1 MDDHCSFVR
10 QKKWRKNSIM
20 SQTLLSRLG
29 IAVWFRTSCIS
40 LIVLILGLITAL
52 QPADAGKLRFDRDIR
67 PILSDKC
74 FACHGPDPAVRQA
87 DLRLDIKEGAFSAPS
102 GYPIIVPG
110 EPENSEL
117 AARITHADIDQRM
130 PPQISNRQPTQKQ
143 IDTLIQWIAE
153 GAEWEEHWVYNPPER
168 VDPPVV
174 KDTSWIRNSIDAF
187 ILGRLEA
194 EDLTPSAEADRWTLI
209 RRLYFDLTGLL
220 PTPAEVEHFLRD
232 ENPNAYESL
241 INRLLSKP
249 QYGERMAMY
258 WLDLVRYA
266 DTSGYHSD
274 ENVSIWPYRDYV
286 IQAFNDNMPFNQF
299 TVENLAGDLLP
310 NATVAQK
317 VASGYNRL
325 NQTTAEGGAQAKEY
339 LSIYAADRVRT
350 TASVWL
356 GATLGCAQCH
366 DHKFDP
372 YTAKDFYSFAAFFAD
387 VEGPGVYGGNSKW
400 EPIVMLPT
408 SAQESALQD
417 IDDEL
422 TKLQQVFKVSSPGLE
437 AEQAEW
443 ENKVLSLLGSTEPTD
458 FAWVDD
464 AQANG
469 GRTEGTWEFVGKNE
483 APVFSKRLSRRQTAA
498 PEQTIQHSFRGA
510 NRKFTLAEGDRLFA
524 YVWLDPETSPETV
537 MLQWNDGDWD
547 HRAFWGEDRI
557 DLGGIGNDTPAHKP
571 MGPLPAAAEWV
582 RLEVDPADVGLEPGS
597 VLNGMAFAQFGG
609 TVYWDIAGVATTRGS
624 AVKHT
629 HTETVIEAIQV
640 DAAVRTTSQ
649 REQIAAEYRRITPA
663 LDGIRNQIT
672 NLQKQKAELEA
683 QIPYSLTTESTL
695 PRTTRVLPRGNWM
708 DDSGEI
714 VEPMIPSFLG
724 DLGIKNRRPT
734 RLELAQWV
742 VSREN
747 PLTARAFVNRVW
759 ALYFGTGLSGILD
772 DLGAQGEPPV
782 HPELLDW
789 LAVEF
794 MESGWNIKHIVKLI
808 VTSSTYRQSSKPNEV
823 LDEKDA
829 YNRLLARQSRWRLD
843 AEMVRDN
850 ALSLSG
856 LLIPKIG
863 GPSVRPYQP
872 IGYYSNLNFPKRVY
886 VHDAGENQY
895 RRGLYT
901 HWQRTFLHP
910 SMMAFDAPSRQEC
923 TAERAT
929 SNTPMQALT
938 LLNDPSYVEAA
949 RVFAARIVQEGGK
962 SVTERINWAYQ
973 RVLSRL
979 PQPAELEIM
988 TNLYEEHQAE
998 YTANLDAANAL
1009 VAIGEAPVTEG
1020 VETGEL
1026 AAWTS
1031 IARVILNL
1039 HETITRY

>member
-1 MDDHCSFVR
+1 
-10 QKKWRKNSIM
+10 M
-20 SQTLLSRLG
+20 SQTQLSRLG
-29 IAVWFRTSCIS
+29 T
-40 LIVLILGLITAL
+40 LIRFGTGCMSFMALLLGLVVAL
-52 QPADAGKLRFDRDIR
+52 PPADAEKLQFDRDIL

-87 DLRLDIKEGAFSAPS
+87 NLRLDTKEGAFSAPS

-117 AARITHADIDQRM
+117 VLRITHENIDQRM
-130 PPQISNRQPTQKQ
+130 PPQISNRQPTQEQ

-153 GAEWEEHWVYNPPER
+153 GAEWEEHWVYSLPER
-168 VDPPVV
+168 NEPPTVENAAWV
-174 KDTSWIRNSIDAF
+174 RNPIDAF
-187 ILGRLEA
+187 ILQRLET
-194 EDLTPSAEADRWTLI
+194 EGLTPSVGADKRTLI
-209 RRLYFDLTGLL
+209 RRLSFDLTGLL
-220 PTPAEVEHFLRD
+220 PTPAEVEQFLRD
-232 ENPNAYESL
+232 ESPNAYASL
-241 INRLLSKP
+241 VNRFLSEP

-266 DTSGYHSD
+266 DTSGYHAD

-286 IQAFNDNMPFNQF
+286 IKAFNDNMPFNQF
-299 TVENLAGDLLP
+299 TVENLAGDLLSNP
-310 NATVAQK
+310 TPAQK
-317 VASGYNRL
+317 VAAGYNRL
-325 NQTTAEGGAQAKEY
+325 NQTTSEGGAQAKEY
-339 LSIYAADRVRT
+339 LAIYAADRVRT

-387 VEGPGVYGGNSKW
+387 VKGPGVYGGGSKW
-400 EPIVMLPT
+400 EPVVMLPT
-408 SAQESALQD
+408 PTQESALRD

-422 TKLQQVFKVSSPGLE
+422 TKLERIFKASSPGLE

-443 ENKVLSLLGSTEPTD
+443 ENEVRSLLESTEQTD
-458 FAWVDD
+458 FVWIDD

-483 APVFSKRLSRRQTAA
+483 APVFSKLYSRKQTAE
-498 PEQTIQHSFRGA
+498 PEKTVQHAFRGA
-510 NRKFTLAEGDRLFA
+510 NRTFTVAEGDQLFA
-524 YVWLDPETSPETV
+524 YVWLDPESPPETV
-537 MLQWNDGDWD
+537 MLQWNDGTWD
-547 HRAFWGEDRI
+547 HRAFWGEDKI
-557 DLGGIGNDTPAHKP
+557 NFGEIGSDTPAHKP
-571 MGPLPAAAEWV
+571 MGSLPAVGEWV
-582 RLEVDPADVGLEPGS
+582 RLEVDPADVGLNPES
-597 VLNGMAFAQFGG
+597 VLNGIAFVQFGG
-609 TVYWDIAGVATTRGS
+609 TAYWDMAGVATTRGS

-629 HTETVIEAIQV
+629 HTEQVIAAIQV
-640 DAAVRTTSQ
+640 DPSVRTTHQ

-663 LDGIRNQIT
+663 LDGIRNQIAA
-672 NLQKQKAELEA
+672 LQKQKGEIEA

-714 VEPMIPSFLG
+714 VEPMIPAFLG
-724 DLGIKNRRPT
+724 DLNIKNRRST
-734 RLELAQWV
+734 RLELAQWIA
-742 VSREN
+742 SMDN
-747 PLTARAFVNRVW
+747 PLTARTFVNRLW
-759 ALYFGTGLSGILD
+759 ALYFGTGLSRVLD
-772 DLGAQGEPPV
+772 DLGAQGEPPI

-794 MESGWNIKHIVKLI
+794 VESGWNVKHIVKLL
-808 VTSSTYRQSSKPNEV
+808 VTSNTYRQSSKSNEV
-823 LDEKDA
+823 LEEKDA

-843 AEMVRDN
+843 AEVVRDN
-850 ALSLSG
+850 ALQLSG
-856 LLIPKIG
+856 LLVSKIG

-872 IGYYSNLNFPKRVY
+872 KGYYSNLNFPKRVY
-886 VHDAGENQY
+886 MHDADENQY

-949 RVFAARIVQEGGK
+949 RVFAARIIQEGGE
-962 SVTERINWAYQ
+962 SVTDRINWAYQ
-973 RVLSRL
+973 WTLSRM
-979 PQPAELEIM
+979 PQPKELEIM
-988 TNLYEEHQAE
+988 INLYEKHQTE
-998 YTANLDAANAL
+998 YTANLDAASTL
-1009 VAIGEAPVTEG
+1009 VATGEAPLTEG
-1020 VETGEL
+1020 IEVDEL
-1026 AAWTS
+1026 AGWTS
-1031 IARVILNL
+1031 VARVILNL
-1039 HETITRY
+1039 HETIMRY

>member
-1 MDDHCSFVR
+1 
-10 QKKWRKNSIM
+10 M
-20 SQTLLSRLG
+20 SQTLLSRLDG
-29 IAVWFRTSCIS
+29 SICVRKGFMS
-40 LIVLILGLITAL
+40 LIVFLLGFTVAL
-52 QPADAGKLRFDRDIR
+52 QSAYAGKLQFDRDIR

-87 DLRLDIKEGAFSAPS
+87 DLRLDTKEGAFSAPS

-117 AARITHADIDQRM
+117 VLRITHEDIDQRM
-130 PPQISNRQPTQKQ
+130 PPQISNRQPTQEQ

-153 GAEWEEHWVYNPPER
+153 GAEWEEHWVYNLPER
-168 VDPPVV
+168 VAPPPV
-174 KDTSWIRNSIDAF
+174 KDTTWVRNPIDAF

-194 EDLTPSAEADRWTLI
+194 EDLTPSPEADKRTLI
-209 RRLYFDLTGLL
+209 RRLHFDLTGLL
-220 PTPAEVEHFLRD
+220 PTPVEVEHFLRD
-232 ENPNAYESL
+232 ETPDAYQSL
-241 INRLLSKP
+241 VNSLLSEP

-266 DTSGYHSD
+266 DTSGYHAD

-286 IQAFNDNMPFNQF
+286 IQAFNDNMPFDQF

-310 NATVAQK
+310 NTTATQK
-317 VASGYNRL
+317 IASGYNRL
-325 NQTTAEGGAQAKEY
+325 NQTTSEGGAQAKEY
-339 LSIYAADRVRT
+339 LAIYAADRVRT

-372 YTAKDFYSFAAFFAD
+372 YTAEDFYSFAAFFAD
-387 VEGPGVYGGNSKW
+387 VEGPGVYPGRSKW
-400 EPIVMLPT
+400 EPTVMLPT
-408 SAQESALQD
+408 PAQKSVLQD

-422 TKLQQVFKVSSPGLE
+422 AKLQQVFKASSPGLE
-437 AEQAEW
+437 AEQREW
-443 ENKVLSLLGSTEPTD
+443 ENEVLSLLDATETTD
-458 FAWVDD
+458 FAWIDD

-498 PEQTIQHSFRGA
+498 PEQIVQHSFRSA
-510 NRKFTLAEGDRLFA
+510 NRTFTLAEGDRLFA
-524 YVWLDPETSPETV
+524 YVWLDPESPPETL
-537 MLQWNDGDWD
+537 MLQWNDGTWN
-547 HRAFWGEDRI
+547 HRAFWGEDKI
-557 DLGGIGNDTPAHKP
+557 NFGEIGSDTPAHKS
-571 MGPLPAAAEWV
+571 MGPLPGTAEWV
-582 RLEVDPADVGLEPGS
+582 RLEVDPAVVGLEPGS

-609 TVYWDIAGVATTRGS
+609 TTYWDLAGIATTRGS

-629 HTETVIEAIQV
+629 HTEQVIAAIQV
-640 DAAVRTTSQ
+640 DPSVRTTSQ

-663 LDGIRNQIT
+663 LDGIRNQIA
-672 NLQKQKAELEA
+672 NLQKQKTDLEA
-683 QIPYSLTTESTL
+683 EIPFSLTTVSTL

-714 VEPMIPSFLG
+714 VEPMIPAFLG
-724 DLGIKNRRPT
+724 DLNIKNRRPN
-734 RLELAQWV
+734 RLELARWI
-742 VSREN
+742 VSEEN
-747 PLTARAFVNRVW
+747 PLTARAFVNRLW
-759 ALYFGTGLSGILD
+759 ALYFGTGLSRVLD
-772 DLGAQGEPPV
+772 DLGAQGEPPI

-794 MESGWNIKHIVKLI
+794 MESGWNVKHIVKLI
-808 VTSSTYRQSSKPNEV
+808 VTSSTYRQSSKSNEV
-823 LDEKDA
+823 LDERDP
-829 YNRLLARQSRWRLD
+829 YNRLLARQSNWRLD
-843 AEMVRDN
+843 AEVVRDN
-850 ALSLSG
+850 ALLLSG
-856 LLIPKIG
+856 LLVPKIG

-872 IGYYSNLNFPKRVY
+872 VGYYSNLNFPKRVY
-886 VHDAGENQY
+886 VHDTGEDQY

-949 RVFAARIVQEGGK
+949 RVFAARIIQEGGE
-962 SVTERINWAYQ
+962 SVADRINWAYQ
-973 RVLSRL
+973 SALSRL
-979 PQPAELEIM
+979 PESKELEIV
-988 TNLYEEHQAE
+988 TNLYEKHRAE
-998 YTANLDAANAL
+998 YTANLEAANAL
-1009 VAIGEAPVTEG
+1009 VLTGEASVTEG
-1020 VETGEL
+1020 VEPDEL

-1031 IARVILNL
+1031 VARVILNL

>member
-1 MDDHCSFVR
+1 
-10 QKKWRKNSIM
+10 M
-20 SQTLLSRLG
+20 SQTQLSPLNSRRWVCTRCVSFVLLLLG
-29 IAVWFRTSCIS
+29 LA
-40 LIVLILGLITAL
+40 IVLQPVYAEKL
-52 QPADAGKLRFDRDIR
+52 QFDRDVL

-87 DLRLDIKEGAFSAPS
+87 NLRFDTKEGAFSAPS

-117 AARITHADIDQRM
+117 VLRITHENIDQRM
-130 PPQISNRQPTQKQ
+130 PPQISNRQPTQEE

-153 GAEWEEHWVYNPPER
+153 GAEWEEHWVYSLPER
-168 VDPPVV
+168 IESAAVENAAWV
-174 KDTSWIRNSIDAF
+174 RNPIDAF
-187 ILGRLEA
+187 ILGRLET
-194 EDLTPSAEADRWTLI
+194 EGLTPSVGADKRTLI
-209 RRLYFDLTGLL
+209 RRLSFDLTGLL
-220 PTPAEVEHFLRD
+220 PTPAEVEQFLRD
-232 ENPNAYESL
+232 ERPNAYASL
-241 INRLLSKP
+241 VNRLLSESE
-249 QYGERMAMY
+249 YGERMAMY

-266 DTSGYHSD
+266 DTSGYHAD

-286 IQAFNDNMPFNQF
+286 IKAFNDNMPFDQF

-310 NATVAQK
+310 NPTPAQK
-317 VASGYNRL
+317 VAAGYNRL
-325 NQTTAEGGAQAKEY
+325 NQTTSEGGAQAKEY
-339 LSIYAADRVRT
+339 LAIYAADRVRT

-387 VEGPGVYGGNSKW
+387 VKGPGVYGGGSKW
-400 EPIVMLPT
+400 EPVVMLPT
-408 SAQESALQD
+408 PIQESTLQD

-422 TKLQQVFKVSSPGLE
+422 TKLERVFKASSPGLE

-443 ENKVLSLLGSTEPTD
+443 ENEVRSLLESTEPTD
-458 FAWVDD
+458 FVWVDD

-469 GRTEGTWEFVGKNE
+469 GRTEGTWEFVDKDE
-483 APVFSKRLSRRQTAA
+483 APVFSKLYSRKQTAEA
-498 PEQTIQHSFRGA
+498 GKTVQHAFRGA
-510 NRKFTLAEGDRLFA
+510 NRTFTLAEGDQLYA
-524 YVWLDPETSPETV
+524 YVWIDSESPPETV
-537 MLQWNDGDWD
+537 MLQWNDGTWD
-547 HRAFWGEDRI
+547 HRAFWGEDKI
-557 DLGGIGNDTPAHKP
+557 NFGEIGSDTPAHKP
-571 MGPLPAAAEWV
+571 MGPLPAVGEWV
-582 RLEVDPADVGLEPGS
+582 RLEIDPADVGLEPES
-597 VLNGMAFAQFGG
+597 VLNGIAFVQFCG
-609 TVYWDIAGVATTRGS
+609 TAYWDIAGVATTRGS

-629 HTETVIEAIQV
+629 HTEEVIAAIQV
-640 DAAVRTTSQ
+640 DASVRTTHQ

-663 LDGIRNQIT
+663 LDGIRNQISD
-672 NLQKQKAELEA
+672 LQKQKGELEA
-683 QIPYSLTTESTL
+683 QIPYSLTTVSTL

-714 VEPMIPSFLG
+714 VEPMIPAFLG

-734 RLELAQWV
+734 RLELAQWIA
-742 VSREN
+742 SKDN
-747 PLTARAFVNRVW
+747 PLTARTFVNRLW
-759 ALYFGTGLSGILD
+759 ALYFGTGLSGVLD
-772 DLGAQGEPPV
+772 DLGAQGESPT

-794 MESGWNIKHIVKLI
+794 VESGWNVKHIVKLL
-808 VTSSTYRQSSKPNEV
+808 VTSNTYRQASKSNEV
-823 LDEKDA
+823 LEEKDA

-843 AEMVRDN
+843 AEAVRDN
-850 ALSLSG
+850 ALMLSG

-872 IGYYSNLNFPKRVY
+872 TGYYANLNFPKRVY
-886 VHDAGENQY
+886 MHDTGENQY

-949 RVFAARIVQEGGK
+949 RVFAARIIQEGGE
-962 SVTERINWAYQ
+962 SVAERINWAYQ
-973 RVLSRL
+973 WTLSRM
-979 PQPAELEIM
+979 PQPKELEII
-988 TNLYEEHQAE
+988 TNLYEKHQAE
-998 YTANLDAANAL
+998 YTAHLDAANAL
-1009 VAIGEAPVTEG
+1009 VSTGEAPMTEDIAPD
-1020 VETGEL
+1020 EL

-1031 IARVILNL
+1031 VARVILNL
-1039 HETITRY
+1039 HETIMRY

>member
-1 MDDHCSFVR
+1 
-10 QKKWRKNSIM
+10 M
-20 SQTLLSRLG
+20 SQTQLSFLNPSSWVRTRCVSFVLLLLG
-29 IAVWFRTSCIS
+29 LT
-40 LIVLILGLITAL
+40 IVLQPIYAEKL
-52 QPADAGKLRFDRDIR
+52 QFDRDVL

-87 DLRLDIKEGAFSAPS
+87 NLRLDTKEGAFSAPS

-117 AARITHADIDQRM
+117 VLRITHENIDQRM
-130 PPQISNRQPTQKQ
+130 PPQISNRQPTQED

-153 GAEWEEHWVYNPPER
+153 GAEWEDHWVYSLPER
-168 VDPPVV
+168 VEPPTVENTTWV
-174 KDTSWIRNSIDAF
+174 RNSIDAF

-194 EDLTPSAEADRWTLI
+194 EGLTPSTEADKRTLI
-209 RRLYFDLTGLL
+209 RRLSFDLTGLL
-220 PTPAEVEHFLRD
+220 PTPAEVDQFLRD

-241 INRLLSKP
+241 VNRLLSKP

-266 DTSGYHSD
+266 DTSGYHAD

-286 IQAFNDNMPFNQF
+286 IKAFNDNMPFDQF
-299 TVENLAGDLLP
+299 TIENLAGDLLP
-310 NATVAQK
+310 SPTPAQK
-317 VASGYNRL
+317 VAAGYNRL
-325 NQTTAEGGAQAKEY
+325 NQTTSEGGAQAKEY
-339 LSIYAADRVRT
+339 LAIYAADRVRT

-387 VEGPGVYGGNSKW
+387 VEGPGVYPGRSKW

-408 SAQESALQD
+408 SAQKSGLQD
-417 IDDEL
+417 IEEEL
-422 TKLQQVFKVSSPGLE
+422 AQLERVFKASSPGLA
-437 AEQAEW
+437 AEQMEW
-443 ENKVLSLLGSTEPTD
+443 ENEVLSLLDSIESTD
-458 FAWVDD
+458 FAWIDD
-464 AQANG
+464 AQVNG
-469 GRTEGTWEFVGKNE
+469 GRTEGTWEFVGKDE
-483 APVFSKRLSRRQTAA
+483 APVFSKLYSRKQTAEA
-498 PEQTIQHSFRGA
+498 GKTVQHAFRGA
-510 NRKFTLAEGDRLFA
+510 NRNFTVAEGDRFFA
-524 YVWLDPETSPETV
+524 YVWLDPESPPETV
-537 MLQWNDGDWD
+537 MLQWNDGTWD
-547 HRAFWGEDRI
+547 HRAFWGEDKI
-557 DLGGIGNDTPAHKP
+557 NLGEIGSDTPAHKP
-571 MGPLPAAAEWV
+571 MGSLPTLGEWV
-582 RLEVDPADVGLEPGS
+582 RLEVDPADVGVEPGS
-597 VLNGMAFAQFGG
+597 VLNGMAFVQFGG
-609 TVYWDIAGVATTRGS
+609 TAYWDVAGVATTRGS

-629 HTETVIEAIQV
+629 HTEQIITAIQV
-640 DAAVRTTSQ
+640 DPSVRTTHQ

-663 LDGIRNQIT
+663 LDGIRNQIAA
-672 NLQKQKAELEA
+672 LQKQKGEIEA
-683 QIPYSLTTESTL
+683 QIPYSLTTVSTL

-714 VEPMIPSFLG
+714 VEPMIPTFLG

-742 VSREN
+742 ASKDN
-747 PLTARAFVNRVW
+747 PLTARTFVNRLW
-759 ALYFGTGLSGILD
+759 ALHFGTGLSRVLD
-772 DLGAQGEPPV
+772 DLGAQGESPV

-794 MESGWNIKHIVKLI
+794 VESGWNVKHIVKLL
-808 VTSSTYRQSSKPNEV
+808 VTSNTYRQSSKSNEV
-823 LDEKDA
+823 LEEKDA

-843 AEMVRDN
+843 AEAVRDN
-850 ALSLSG
+850 ALMLSG
-856 LLIPKIG
+856 LLVPTIG

-872 IGYYSNLNFPKRVY
+872 KGYYSNLNFPKRVY
-886 VHDAGENQY
+886 MHDTGENQY

-949 RVFAARIVQEGGK
+949 RVFAARIIEEGGE
-962 SVTERINWAYQ
+962 SVAERINWAYQ
-973 RVLSRL
+973 WTLSRM
-979 PQPAELEIM
+979 PQPRELEIM
-988 TNLYEEHQAE
+988 TNLYEKHHAE
-998 YTANLDAANAL
+998 YTANLDAANTL
-1009 VAIGEAPVTEG
+1009 VAMGEAPLTEG
-1020 VETGEL
+1020 VVPDEL

-1031 IARVILNL
+1031 VARVILNL
-1039 HETITRY
+1039 HETIMRY

>member
-1 MDDHCSFVR
+1 MP
-10 QKKWRKNSIM
+10 
-20 SQTLLSRLG
+20 QTLLSRLSPSKWVRIG
-29 IAVWFRTSCIS
+29 CIS
-40 LIVLILGLITAL
+40 LVLLLLGLTVAL
-52 QPADAGKLRFDRDIR
+52 QPAYAEKLQFDRDIR

-74 FACHGPDPAVRQA
+74 YACHGPDPAVRQA
-87 DLRLDIKEGAFSAPS
+87 NLRLDTKEGAFSAPS

-117 AARITHADIDQRM
+117 VLRITHEDINQRM
-130 PPQISNRQPTQKQ
+130 PPQISNRQPTQEQ

-153 GAEWEEHWVYNPPER
+153 GAEWEEHWVYNLPKRIE
-168 VDPPVV
+168 PPVV
-174 KDTSWIRNSIDAF
+174 EDTAWGRNPIDTF
-187 ILGRLEA
+187 ILGKLKA
-194 EDLTPSAEADRWTLI
+194 EGLTPSAEANKRTLI
-209 RRLYFDLTGLL
+209 RRLSFDLTGLL
-220 PTPAEVEHFLRD
+220 PTPAEVEQFLRD
-232 ENPNAYESL
+232 ESPDAYESL
-241 INRLLSKP
+241 VNRLLSEP
-249 QYGERMAMY
+249 QYGEQMAMY

-266 DTSGYHSD
+266 DTSGYHAD

-299 TVENLAGDLLP
+299 AVENLAGDLLP
-310 NATVAQK
+310 KATAAQK
-317 VASGYNRL
+317 IASGYNRL
-325 NQTTAEGGAQAKEY
+325 NQTTSEGGAQAKEY
-339 LSIYAADRVRT
+339 LAIYAADRVRT

-387 VEGPGVYGGNSKW
+387 VKGPGVYGGGSKW
-400 EPIVMLPT
+400 EPVVMLPT
-408 SAQESALQD
+408 SAQASALQD
-417 IDDEL
+417 IHDEL
-422 TKLQQVFKVSSPGLE
+422 AKLQKIFKASSPGLE
-437 AEQAEW
+437 AEQTEW
-443 ENKVLSLLGSTEPTD
+443 ENEVLALLDSTEPTD

-469 GRTEGTWEFVGKNE
+469 GRNQGTWTFVGKNE
-483 APVFSKRLSRRQTAA
+483 APVFSKLLSRRQTAEA
-498 PEQTIQHSFRGA
+498 GKTVQHAFQGA

-524 YVWLDPETSPETV
+524 YLWIDPESPPETV
-537 MLQWNDGDWD
+537 MLQWNDGDWN
-547 HRAFWGEDRI
+547 HRAFWGEDKI
-557 DLGGIGNDTPAHKP
+557 NFGGIGNDTPAHKP
-571 MGPLPAAAEWV
+571 MGPLPTIGEWV
-582 RLEVDPADVGLEPGS
+582 RLEVNPADVGLEPGS
-597 VLNGMAFAQFGG
+597 VLNGMAFAQLGG
-609 TVYWDIAGVATTRGS
+609 TAYWDVAGIATIRGS

-629 HTETVIEAIQV
+629 HTEQVIAAIQV
-640 DAAVRTTSQ
+640 DLSVRTTSQ

-663 LDGIRNQIT
+663 LDGIRNQMAD
-672 NLQKQKAELEA
+672 LQQQKAEIEG

-714 VEPMIPSFLG
+714 VEPMIPAFLG

-734 RLELAQWV
+734 RLELAQWI
-742 VSREN
+742 VSKDN
-747 PLTARAFVNRVW
+747 PLTARTFVNRLW
-759 ALYFGTGLSGILD
+759 ARYFGTGLSRVLD
-772 DLGAQGEPPV
+772 DLGAQGEPPI

-794 MESGWNIKHIVKLI
+794 MESGWNIKHMVKLM
-808 VTSSTYRQSSKPNEV
+808 VTSTTYRQSSKPTAV

-843 AEMVRDN
+843 AEVVRDN
-850 ALSLSG
+850 ALLLSG
-856 LLIPKIG
+856 LLVPKIG

-872 IGYYSNLNFPKRVY
+872 TGYYANLNFPKRVY
-886 VHDAGENQY
+886 AHDTGENQY

-938 LLNDPSYVEAA
+938 LLNDPTYVEAA
-949 RVFAARIVQEGGK
+949 RVFAARIIQEGGE
-962 SVTERINWAYQ
+962 SIAERINWAYQ
-973 RVLSRL
+973 SALSRM
-979 PQPAELEIM
+979 PEPKELEVMI
-988 TNLYEEHQAE
+988 NLYEKHQAE
-998 YTANLDAANAL
+998 YTVNLDAANAL
-1009 VAIGEAPVTEG
+1009 IVMGEAPLTEG
-1020 VETGEL
+1020 VEPDEL

-1031 IARVILNL
+1031 VARVILNL

>member
-1 MDDHCSFVR
+1 
-10 QKKWRKNSIM
+10 M

-29 IAVWFRTSCIS
+29 AAIWFRTCCVS
-40 LIVLILGLITAL
+40 LIVLLLGLTIAL
-52 QPADAGKLRFDRDIR
+52 QPADAGKLRFDRDIL

-87 DLRLDIKEGAFSAPS
+87 ELRLDTKEGAFSAPS

-130 PPQISNRQPTQKQ
+130 PPQISNRQPTQDQ

-153 GAEWEEHWVYNPPER
+153 GAEWEEHWVYNLPESVEPPTVEN
-168 VDPPVV
+168 
-174 KDTSWIRNSIDAF
+174 TAWARNPIDAF
-187 ILGRLEA
+187 ILGKLET
-194 EDLTPSAEADRWTLI
+194 EGLTPSPEADKRTLI
-209 RRLYFDLTGLL
+209 RRLSFDLTGLL
-220 PTPAEVEHFLRD
+220 PTPAEVENFLRD
-232 ENPNAYESL
+232 ETPNAYESL
-241 INRLLSKP
+241 VNRFLSEP

-274 ENVSIWPYRDYV
+274 ENVSIWPYRDYA
-286 IQAFNDNMPFNQF
+286 IQAFNDNMPFDQF

-310 NATVAQK
+310 NPTVAQK
-317 VASGYNRL
+317 IASGYNRL

-339 LSIYAADRVRT
+339 LAIYAADRVRT

-372 YTAKDFYSFAAFFAD
+372 YTARDFYSFAAFFAD
-387 VEGPGVYGGNSKW
+387 VEGPGVYAGRSKW

-408 SAQESALQD
+408 PMQESALQD

-422 TKLQQVFKVSSPGLE
+422 TKLQRVFKASSPGLE

-443 ENKVLSLLGSTEPTD
+443 EKEVLSLLGSTESSD
-458 FAWVDD
+458 FAWIDD

-469 GRTEGTWEFVGKNE
+469 GSTEGTWEFVGKNE
-483 APVFSKRLSRRQTAA
+483 APVFSKLLSRRQTAA
-498 PEQTIQHSFRGA
+498 PEQTVQHSFRNA
-510 NRKFTLAEGDRLFA
+510 NRKFTLAEGDQLFA
-524 YVWLDPETSPETV
+524 YVWIDPESPPETV
-537 MLQWNDGDWD
+537 MLQWNDGTWD
-547 HRAFWGEDRI
+547 HRAFWGEDKI
-557 DLGGIGNDTPAHKP
+557 NFGEIGSDTPAHKP
-571 MGPLPAAAEWV
+571 MGPLPAAGEWV
-582 RLEVDPADVGLEPGS
+582 RLEVDPTVVGLEPGS
-597 VLNGMAFAQFGG
+597 VLNGTAFVQFGG
-609 TVYWDIAGVATTRGS
+609 TAYWDIAGVATTRGS

-629 HTETVIEAIQV
+629 HTEQVIAAIQV
-640 DAAVRTTSQ
+640 DSSVRTTSQ

-663 LDGIRNQIT
+663 LDGIRNQIA
-672 NLQKQKAELEA
+672 NLQKQKTELEA
-683 QIPYSLTTESTL
+683 QIPYSLTTVSAQ

-714 VEPMIPSFLG
+714 VEPMIPAFLG

-742 VSREN
+742 VSKEN

-759 ALYFGTGLSGILD
+759 ALYFGTGLSRVLD

-794 MESGWNIKHIVKLI
+794 MESGWNVKHIVKLI
-808 VTSSTYRQSSKPNEV
+808 VTSGTYRQSSKPNEV

-843 AEMVRDN
+843 AEAVRDN
-850 ALSLSG
+850 ALLLSG

-872 IGYYSNLNFPKRVY
+872 VGYYSNLNFPKRVY
-886 VHDAGENQY
+886 VHDTGESQY

-949 RVFAARIVQEGGK
+949 RTFATRIIQEGGK
-962 SVTERINWAYQ
+962 SVADRINWAYQ
-973 RVLSRL
+973 WTLSRL

-988 TNLYEEHQAE
+988 TNFYEKHQAE
-998 YTANLDAANAL
+998 YTDNLDAANTL
-1009 VAIGEAPVTEG
+1009 VAMGEAPVTEDIAPDQ
-1020 VETGEL
+1020 L

-1031 IARVILNL
+1031 VARVILNL